1 MAAHGYVTDTSYTDQ
16 FFREL
21 APAWLNYVAALNG
34 APPVAL
40 DRPFVYLELGCGFG
54 TSTVVNAGAYPQ
66 GAFHGCDIIPA
77 HVEGGRRHA
86 AAFGVGNVTFHEADF
101 DHLLARGVPP
111 CDFIVLH
118 GVYSWVDEE
127 ARAAVRRVVDDRLK
141 PGGLVYVSYNCLP
154 GWASEAPLR
163 KLLVEFS
170 RPHDGDT
177 ARRTAAALDALT
189 TFSRGRPRYFRSN
202 PSALTAVDAWHKRDT
217 EYVVHEFMNAAWQ
230 PFYAVDVADELAPLG
245 LRYVGSATLADNHP
259 ALILDADSA
268 KAVAALGT
276 DRQRQVATDFAT
288 NQRFRRDVFV
298 RGDAGGGRTSP
309 RDQSAS
315 SRDQSASSRDQS
327 ASPRGRSA
335 SLSGERPFASVIGS
349 ARAPSAIG
357 VRAAVPRG
365 EIGFHEGFIRDVRA
379 LMARGSLPIADAVA
393 SLSQHG
399 GNPEEIARNLIF
411 LVAAGVLIPFADAHA
426 VTDRGSKGPYRATPM
441 LERAITFATTEQK
454 GCTVP
459 SEVMGNGFPLEPHE
473 ARAVQAAL
481 STTASPDET
490 TRELMAT
497 LERIGL
503 LESPK

>member
-77 HVEGGRRHA
+77 HVDGARRHA
-86 AAFGVGNVTFHEADF
+86 AAFGVANVTFHEADF

-127 ARAAVRRVVDDRLK
+127 ARAAVRRVIDDRLK

-177 ARRTAAALDALT
+177 AQRTAAALDALT
-189 TFSRGRPRYFRSN
+189 TFSRGRARYFKAN
-202 PSALTAVDAWHKRDT
+202 PSALTAVDAWHQRDT

-245 LRYVGSATLADNHP
+245 LRYVGSATLADNHS
-259 ALILDADSA
+259 ALVLDADSA

-276 DRQRQVATDFAT
+276 ERERQVATDFAT

-298 RGDAGGGRTSP
+298 RDEAN
-309 RDQSAS
+309 DLSAS
-315 SRDQSASSRDQS
+315 LSGRNASLS
-327 ASPRGRSA
+327 GRSA
-335 SLSGERPFASVIGS
+335 SLSGERLFATVIGS

-357 VRAAVPRG
+357 VRAVVPRG

-379 LMARGSLPIADAVA
+379 LLARRSLPIADAVA

-411 LVAAGVLIPFADAHA
+411 LVAAGVLIPFAHAHA

-441 LERAITFATTEQK
+441 LERALAYATTEQK

-459 SEVMGNGFPLEPHE
+459 SEVMGNGFPLDPQE
-473 ARAVQAAL
+473 ARGVRAAL
-481 STTASPDET
+481 SGATPNDT

-497 LERIGL
+497 LERLGL
-503 LESPK
+503 IT

>member
-21 APAWLNYVAALNG
+21 APAWLNYVAVLNG
-34 APPVAL
+34 APPIAL

-54 TSTVVNAGAYPQ
+54 TSTVVNAGAYRE
-66 GAFHGCDIIPA
+66 GDFHGCDIIPA

-86 AAFGVGNVTFHEADF
+86 AAFGVANVTFHEADF

-127 ARAAVRRVVDDRLK
+127 TRAAVRRVIDDRLK

-177 ARRTAAALDALT
+177 AQRTAAALDTLSA
-189 TFSRGRPRYFRSN
+189 FSRGRARYFKAN

-217 EYVVHEFMNAAWQ
+217 EYIVHEFMNAAWQ

-259 ALILDADSA
+259 ALVLDADSA
-268 KAVAALGT
+268 KAVEALAT

-288 NQRFRRDVFV
+288 NQRFRRDVF
-298 RGDAGGGRTSP
+298 T
-309 RDQSAS
+309 RDGASGSAS
-315 SRDQSASSRDQS
+315 VSRVR
-327 ASPRGRSA
+327 SPGFPANSGEARRSA
-335 SLSGERPFASVIGS
+335 GEATAAGERLFATVIGS
-349 ARAPSAIG
+349 ARAPSTIG

-365 EIGFHEGFIRDVRA
+365 EIGLHDGFIRDVRA
-379 LMARGSLPIADAVA
+379 LMARESLPIADAVD
-393 SLSQHG
+393 SLSKHG

-411 LVAAGVLIPFADAHA
+411 LVTAGVLIPFARAHA
-426 VTDRGSKGPYRATPM
+426 VTDRGSKRRYRATPM
-441 LERAITFATTEQK
+441 LERALAYATTEQK

-459 SEVMGNGFPLEPHE
+459 SEVMGNGFPIDPGE

-481 STTASPDET
+481 SGSTPDEST
-490 TRELMAT
+490 HELMAT

-503 LESPK
+503 ME

>member
-34 APPVAL
+34 ARPIAV

-54 TSTVVNAGAYPQ
+54 TSTVVNAGSYPRGQ
-66 GAFHGCDIIPA
+66 FHGCDIIPA

-86 AAFGVGNVTFHEADF
+86 AAFGVTNVTFHEADF
-101 DHLLARGVPP
+101 EHLLARRLPP

-118 GVYSWVDEE
+118 GVYSWVDDE
-127 ARAAVRRVVDDRLK
+127 ARAAVRRVIDDRLK

-177 ARRTAAALDALT
+177 ASRTAAALDALT
-189 TFSRGRPRYFRSN
+189 TFSRARPRYFKAN
-202 PSALTAVDAWHKRDT
+202 PSALTAVEAWHKRDT

-230 PFYAVDVADELAPLG
+230 PFYAVDVADQLEAIG

-259 ALILDADSA
+259 PLVLDAESA
-268 KAVAALGT
+268 KAVAALET
-276 DRQRQVATDFAT
+276 ERQRQVATDFAT
-288 NQRFRRDVFV
+288 NQRFRRDVFARV
-298 RGDAGGGRTSP
+298 DEAGTPDGRLP
-309 RDQSAS
+309 DV
-315 SRDQSASSRDQS
+315 
-327 ASPRGRSA
+327 
-335 SLSGERPFASVIGS
+335 FATVIGS

-379 LMARGSLPIADAVA
+379 LMARGSLPIADAVT

-411 LVAAGVLIPFADAHA
+411 LVAAGVLIPFARAHA
-426 VTDRGSKGPYRATPM
+426 VVDEAPKRRYRATPM
-441 LERAITFATTEQK
+441 LERALAYTMSEQK
-454 GCTVP
+454 VCSVP
-459 SEVMGNGFPLEPHE
+459 SEVMGNGFPFDPDE

-481 STTASPDET
+481 SGAPANDT

-497 LERIGL
+497 LERLGL
-503 LESPK
+503 VT

>member
-34 APPVAL
+34 ARPVAV

-54 TSTVVNAGAYPQ
+54 TSTVVNAGAYPH

-101 DHLLARGVPP
+101 DHLVARGVPP

-118 GVYSWVDEE
+118 GVYSWVDDE
-127 ARAAVRRVVDDRLK
+127 ARAAVRRVIDNRLK

-177 ARRTAAALDALT
+177 AQRTAAALDALT
-189 TFSRGRPRYFRSN
+189 TFSRGRPRYFKAN

-217 EYVVHEFMNAAWQ
+217 EYVVHEFMNASWQ

-245 LRYVGSATLADNHP
+245 MRYVGSATLADNHP
-259 ALILDADSA
+259 ALVLDADSA
-268 KAVAALGT
+268 KAVATLAT

-298 RGDAGGGRTSP
+298 RDDASGG
-309 RDQSAS
+309 SAS
-315 SRDQSASSRDQS
+315 VSGESASLS
-327 ASPRGRSA
+327 GRSA
-335 SLSGERPFASVIGS
+335 SLSGERLFATVIGS

-365 EIGFHEGFIRDVRA
+365 EIGFHEAFIRDVRA
-379 LMARGSLPIADAVA
+379 LMAGRSLPIADAIA

-411 LVAAGVLIPFADAHA
+411 LVAAGVLTPFAHAHA
-426 VTDRGSKGPYRATPM
+426 VTDRGSKGRYRATPM
-441 LERAITFATTEQK
+441 LERALAYATTEQK

-459 SEVMGNGFPLEPHE
+459 SEIMGNGFPLDPQE
-473 ARAVQAAL
+473 ARAVRAAL
-481 STTASPDET
+481 SGATPNDT
-490 TRELMAT
+490 TRELMVT
-497 LERIGL
+497 LERVGL
-503 LESPK
+503 ITFES